1 MNSKESFIKTYEKEI
16 KPLREEYY
24 KSQIIKGLNKSILQK
39 YIKIINNI
47 PLVLTIIICI
57 IGKLSI
63 KSKIVAIVFIIVI
76 SYLLSIIKQKIVLE
90 LLVIIV
96 TLC

>member
-39 YIKIINNI
+39 YIKIIFWN
-47 PLVLTIIICI
+47 TIIVF
-57 IGKLSI
+57 G
-63 KSKIVAIVFIIVI
+63 KSKDW
-76 SYLLSIIKQKIVLE
+76 
-90 LLVIIV
+90 
-96 TLC
+96 TL

>member
-47 PLVLTIIICI
+47 TLVLKIII
-57 IGKLSI
+57 
-63 KSKIVAIVFIIVI
+63 
-76 SYLLSIIKQKIVLE
+76 
-90 LLVIIV
+90 
-96 TLC
+96 